1 MRRISTLFLALSVL
15 VCSFKT
21 YAQTTCSTPTT
32 SGTISNYHQADAST
46 LAVNSG
52 TTVTYNSPIS
62 YYSATPPSSIPFYLT
77 LQKIQSGGNA
87 NFTAS
92 VTIKWGSGG
101 SQSFTCATSS
111 TVGGPSDAGT
121 TYYFSIS
128 PSTPL
133 PAGTNFQISVAIH
146 NQGNKDAQVIAY
158 GIDKN
163 AITPAGAALP
173 VKFSSFDAKP
183 SANNVSLTWNVDAE
197 ENVSGYA
204 VQKSSDGRNFSDIG
218 FVNASGSSSYNY
230 IDTKAVAIA
239 YYRIKSVDVDGKYA
253 FSTVA
258 LVKGASAAIIL
269 KAFPTPA
276 VKDITIQHSTA
287 TANSLLTISAEDGR
301 IVKSIIPAKGAQQ
314 TLVDLSSEKAGLYLI
329 RYVDGNGQV
338 ETLKILKQ

>member
-1 MRRISTLFLALSVL
+1 MRRISTLVFALAV
-15 VCSFKT
+15 VCALKT
-21 YAQTTCSTPTT
+21 HAQTTCSTPTT
-32 SGTISNYHQADAST
+32 SGTISNYHQVDAST
-46 LAVNSG
+46 LAINSG

-62 YYSATPPSSIPFYLT
+62 YYNSTPPSAIPFYLT
-77 LQKIQSGGNA
+77 LQKLQTGGNS

-92 VTIKWGSGG
+92 VTIKWGTGG
-101 SQSFTCATSS
+101 SQNFTCATSS

-146 NQGNKDAQVIAY
+146 NQGNKDAQIVAY

-183 SANNVSLTWNVDAE
+183 SANSVSLIWNVDAE

-218 FVNASGSSSYNY
+218 FVNASGSNSYSY
-230 IDTKAVAIA
+230 LDTKAGAAA
-239 YYRIKSVDVDGKYA
+239 YYRIKSVDVDGKYS
-253 FSTVA
+253 FSTVV
-258 LVKGASAAIIL
+258 LVKGASAAIVL

-276 VKDITIQHSTA
+276 VKDITIQHTTA

-301 IVKSIIPAKGAQQ
+301 VVKSIIPSKGAQQ
-314 TLVDLSSEKAGLYLI
+314 TVVDLSSEKTGLYLI